1 MAKPI
6 KEIRVTLDDVT
17 AQQSAKDLTVL
28 AVIMGKSFEEILT
41 DAMTAF
47 VAKNGKRLNEG
58 TWLSQTEL
66 IERLQSDFGIST
78 NPQTLANRRVRGDF
92 DGIYCSDGKLKV
104 YYLLEKVADKLK
116 EPRRRQNP
124 ERVAAV

>member
-1 MAKPI
+1 MVKPI

-92 DGIYCSDGKLKV
+92 DGIDHFVFG
-104 YYLLEKVADKLK
+104 VAGMDITALN
-116 EPRRRQNP
+116 EYFC
-124 ERVAAV
+124 